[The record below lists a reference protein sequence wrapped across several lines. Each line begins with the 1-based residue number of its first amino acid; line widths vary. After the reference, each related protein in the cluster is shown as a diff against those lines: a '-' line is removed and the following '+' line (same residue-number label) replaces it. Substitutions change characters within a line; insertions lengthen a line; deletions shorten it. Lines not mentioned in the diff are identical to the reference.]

1 MDDPRDDLR
10 VEKPRRI
17 EILTGGG
24 APHRRPDALK
34 AKIVAESLEP
44 GIMVTELARRHGV
57 RASQIHLWR
66 KHAREGRLAL
76 PAPPTFAEVVI
87 APTPA
92 PPRRPPPVAG
102 AAAIE
107 IETAKIAIRVR
118 AGAEAEIVSA
128 IIKAL
133 KS

>member
-1 MDDPRDDLR
+1 MDDASDDLR

-24 APHRRPDALK
+24 APHRRSDALK

-76 PAPPTFAEVVI
+76 PAPPAFAEVVI
-87 APTPA
+87 TPA
-92 PPRRPPPVAG
+92 PSAPREPASAAA

-118 AGAEAEIVSA
+118 AGAEAEIVTA
-128 IIKAL
+128 IIQAL

>member
-76 PAPPTFAEVVI
+76 PAPPAFAEVVL
-87 APTPA
+87 TPA
-92 PPRRPPPVAG
+92 PSPRRPPSAAG